1 MLVMQCDVTDP
12 AQATPMTYTSSGLA
26 YNGQP
31 ILPVGPGGQMVVV
44 PNSLSSSTGSGG
56 STSASLTPAGP
67 VVKPG
72 LPITIQTEDGYLS
85 VPNTATA
92 MFPNAT
98 ATGNSPAEQFV
109 LTPATGSS
117 TAPVLPGTSTVV
129 QSVATGLYCR
139 VVPDTQEIKCD
150 QATPATATPMTYT
163 GSGLVY
169 NGLLL
174 GTSASGQP
182 ATFSS
187 TAAIDPSSSGPD
199 TSIAGPGVD
208 AMLITPGELRDM
220 TVQCPHI
227 VLFE

>member
-1 MLVMQCDVTDP
+1 
-12 AQATPMTYTSSGLA
+12 
-26 YNGQP
+26 
-31 ILPVGPGGQMVVV
+31 
-44 PNSLSSSTGSGG
+44 
-56 STSASLTPAGP
+56 
-67 VVKPG
+67 
-72 LPITIQTEDGYLS
+72 
-85 VPNTATA
+85 
-92 MFPNAT
+92 
-98 ATGNSPAEQFV
+98 
-109 LTPATGSS
+109 
-117 TAPVLPGTSTVV
+117 
-129 QSVATGLYCR
+129 
-139 VVPDTQEIKCD
+139 
-150 QATPATATPMTYT
+150 MTYT